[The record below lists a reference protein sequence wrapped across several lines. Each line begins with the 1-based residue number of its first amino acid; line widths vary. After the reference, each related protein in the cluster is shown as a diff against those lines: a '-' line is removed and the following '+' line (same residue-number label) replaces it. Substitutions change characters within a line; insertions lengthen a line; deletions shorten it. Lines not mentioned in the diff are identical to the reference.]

1 MRITPL
7 AALSVLVLAGAC
19 TDAQS
24 PTLIPERPAQHTGG
38 HAAVADS
45 DSSSVNTPGNS
56 EEAPAPERGTG
67 FIGSGN

>member
-19 TDAQS
+19 TAAES
-24 PTLIPERPAQHTGG
+24 PTLVPERPAQHTGG
-38 HAAVADS
+38 HAAVAVS
-45 DSSSVNTPGNS
+45 DSSSVNTQDNG

-67 FIGSGN
+67 FIGSGD